1 MMITLFTDFGFG
13 GPYVGQMRAVLAHAA
28 PGVPVIELMSDAPP
42 FDPASS
48 AHLIPAV
55 TGRLPEG
62 TITVAVI
69 DPGVGTARGALVV
82 EADGKTFIG
91 PDNGLLE
98 LVRRR
103 ARDLRVWTIDHRPE
117 TLSATF
123 HGRDLFAPTA
133 AALATGR
140 RPALTEID
148 PTARSRPEMPDD
160 LERIVYVD
168 VYGNAFTGIRAT
180 SLDPAAVLLAA
191 GRRVRKA
198 RTFSD
203 LPVGEPLW
211 YENSCGLVEIAV
223 NRGRADRVL
232 GLSIGSVIGVA

>member
-1 MMITLFTDFGFG
+1 MITLFTDFGSG

-28 PGVPVIELMSDAPP
+28 SGVPVIDLMNDAPP
-42 FDPASS
+42 FDPASA
-48 AHLIPAV
+48 AHLLPAV
-55 TGRLPEG
+55 TGSLPGG
-62 TITVAVI
+62 TITIAVV

-98 LVRRR
+98 MVRRR
-103 ARDLRVWTIDHRPE
+103 ARSLRVWTIDHRPE

-133 AALATGR
+133 AALATGN

-148 PTARSRPEMPDD
+148 PAVRARPEMPDD
-160 LERIVYVD
+160 LERVVYVD
-168 VYGNAFTGIRAT
+168 GYGNAFTGIRAS
-180 SLDPAAVLLAA
+180 SLDPEAVLLVS

-211 YENSCGLVEIAV
+211 YENSSGLVEIAV
-223 NRGRADRVL
+223 NRGRADRL
-232 GLSIGSVIGVA
+232 LSLSVGSVVGVA